1 MRSGSVGSRP
11 MVPSKWLGVTSA
23 AGSLA
28 LIFIGFGIHGSFEAQ
43 ESTAKVANYYATHA
57 HKAHVWAGGYVEFL
71 GYLLFAVF
79 IAWLWSVLRS
89 GEAAPSWPS
98 ALLLV
103 TGSAYIA
110 LTAATFAPLGAALR
124 RGASISTSG
133 TVALAELSLWLYYLS
148 WAVSALMLVAAAT
161 SIARTRILPVWLA
174 WAAAALA
181 LVLLFAVPLRLAGID
196 VLLQVWGIATG
207 IAWARTRRSA
217 SPAPAA

>member
-1 MRSGSVGSRP
+1 

-28 LIFIGFGIHGSFEAQ
+28 LILIGFAIHGSFEAQ

-57 HKAHVWAGGYVEFL
+57 HKTNVWAGGYVEFL

-89 GEAAPSWPS
+89 GEAVPSWPS
-98 ALLLV
+98 ALMLM

-124 RGASISTSG
+124 RGASISASA

-148 WAVSALMLVAAAT
+148 WAVAALMLVAAAT
-161 SIARTRILPVWLA
+161 SIARTRSLPFWLA
-174 WAAAALA
+174 WTAAALA
-181 LVLLFAVPLRLAGID
+181 LVLLVAVPLRLAGID

-207 IAWARTRRSA
+207 IAWARTRRSG
-217 SPAPAA
+217 STAPVS